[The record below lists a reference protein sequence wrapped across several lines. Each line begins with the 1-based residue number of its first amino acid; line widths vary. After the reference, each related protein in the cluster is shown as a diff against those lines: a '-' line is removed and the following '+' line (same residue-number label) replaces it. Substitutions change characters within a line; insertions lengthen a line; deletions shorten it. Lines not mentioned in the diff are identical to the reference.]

1 MVVVVSPLGAV
12 VVRRVVV
19 VLEVDDC
26 AAGAWAQ
33 VAPVRTK
40 AISKANNVFMSP
52 SYAGAHSWTPLAE
65 PEMPADILRKDA

>member
-1 MVVVVSPLGAV
+1 MSPLGAV

-26 AAGAWAQ
+26 AAGDWAQ

-40 AISKANNVFMSP
+40 AISRAKNVFMVSLLAARNQLDAA
-52 SYAGAHSWTPLAE
+52 SGTRDAG
-65 PEMPADILRKDA
+65 